1 MNIPHFPT
9 ARKANLVIQEVPNE
23 VLVYDLD
30 NNKAH
35 CLNHTAALVWN
46 ACNGSRSVP
55 EIAQIIGLEAG
66 SEIPDELVWLAI
78 DQLNE
83 SDLLER
89 QIQSELAGSS
99 RREAIKK
106 LGLASMIAL
115 PIVAS
120 LVAPQSVL
128 ANVSCSC
135 SALDTPPTLQC
146 TNRPPCPTNSCSGGF
161 CI

>member
-89 QIQSELAGSS
+89 QIQSELTGSS

-135 SALDTPPTLQC
+135 LAINGTQDC
-146 TNRPPCPTNSCSGGF
+146 VNRPPCPTNACSGGF